1 MEIKL
6 SESQLKEIEEFIESV
21 LNEERLGMEL
31 INRGHI
37 NDGCETVLRARNKW
51 SGAIEILHKMNLSVD
66 IGEYNE
72 VTLKEVRKW

>member
-6 SESQLKEIEEFIESV
+6 SESQLEEITAFIESV

-66 IGEYNE
+66 IGEYNK
-72 VTLKEVRKW
+72 VTLKEVTKW

>member
-6 SESQLKEIEEFIESV
+6 SEEQVSEINAFLESV

-51 SGAIEILHKMNLSVD
+51 SGAVDILHKMNLRVN
-66 IGEYNE
+66 IGKYNE
-72 VTLKEVRKW
+72 VTLEEVTSW